1 MMKNKEEFLKWLQE
15 NMQNVCTL
23 GFILSTALF
32 YLGIVGEFYPDE
44 TWNPTTITEMFGNY
58 IIWIL
63 VIGIIST
70 ATFGFY
76 LYGIISDIREFEK
89 LYDTPSK
96 SEFQRN
102 WTRLEQLARYK
113 LPKEYRDRMAEA
125 RKKFGLK

>member
-58 IIWIL
+58 IIWI
-63 VIGIIST
+63 
-70 ATFGFY
+70 F
-76 LYGIISDIREFEK
+76 
-89 LYDTPSK
+89 
-96 SEFQRN
+96 
-102 WTRLEQLARYK
+102 
-113 LPKEYRDRMAEA
+113 
-125 RKKFGLK
+125 KFCI